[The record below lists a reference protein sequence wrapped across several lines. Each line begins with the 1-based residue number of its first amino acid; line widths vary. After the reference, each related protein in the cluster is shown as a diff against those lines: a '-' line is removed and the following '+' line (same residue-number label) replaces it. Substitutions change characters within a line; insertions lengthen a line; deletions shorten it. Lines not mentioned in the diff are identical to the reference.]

1 MADAQARPGEQRASG
16 TPAPE
21 CMGSHYGRKI
31 EGDRSWTVYHMFTG
45 APARV
50 DGRAM
55 TGRSRTEATESM
67 LSLNR
72 FNVQRRRER
81 VVSGGVGFA
90 REMCLRRGNLTHKRY
105 AFPLRPWA
113 C

>member
-1 MADAQARPGEQRASG
+1 MADAQARTHGEQRASG

-21 CMGSHYGRKI
+21 CMDSHYGRRI
-31 EGDRSWTVYHMFTG
+31 EGDRSWTVYHVFTG

-55 TGRSRTEATESM
+55 TGLSRTEATESM

-81 VVSGGVGFA
+81 AVSGGVD
-90 REMCLRRGNLTHKRY
+90 LRGRCVCV
-105 AFPLRPWA
+105 AA
-113 C
+113 I

>member
-1 MADAQARPGEQRASG
+1 MVDGQAGAHRQQRASG
-16 TPAPE
+16 ASAPD
-21 CMGSHYGRKI
+21 CIDSHYGRRI
-31 EGDRSWTVYHMFTG
+31 ENDRSWTVYHVFTG

-55 TGRSRTEATESM
+55 TGLSRTEATESM

-81 VVSGGVGFA
+81 AVYLRARCACVGA
-90 REMCLRRGNLTHKRY
+90 T
-105 AFPLRPWA
+105 
-113 C
+113 